1 MALAGSQL
9 GEGGN
14 VNGLEECTIACPY
27 CGEVIGILVDRSLP
41 QQTYTEDCQ
50 VCCCPAVI
58 TVDTDAEGRLSVS
71 AAREDD

>member
-1 MALAGSQL
+1 LV
-9 GEGGN
+9 GECGE
-14 VNGLEECTIACPY
+14 VNGLEEHDIVCPY
-27 CGEVIGILVDRSLP
+27 CGEVIGILVDLSVP

-58 TVDTDAEGRLSVS
+58 TVETDAGGRLSVT